1 MGLKPYAPDRL
12 FSYCGG
18 NLQVNGSGDKLK
30 LEDFRPTNKRKKWGL
45 GLLILGVFGVLS
57 FVFQATVID
66 VGTVI
71 FGIIFYLGVAAG
83 GLFLLLKEPD
93 PARIA
98 EKAEKEEKTIQM
110 LLGQLES
117 ATGVGAVIA
126 YEKLV
131 AVIVKK
137 NQPETRV
144 RLESALESINF
155 DKSRIESKFL
165 GSVRNLDGPLFGSEN
180 KKLVRV
186 FKDWVI
192 AGEFGYNFDI
202 STRGQVNVDGGFSY
216 DNKGR
221 QIDNRTASL
230 QLATQDWSHT
240 FKISPDQADEARRIL
255 QQLAAIVEQMK
266 PQGVSAADI
275 EAAMEKIVSKSGKS
289 QAERLEE
296 LSNLRFQ
303 RLLSDQEFEK
313 AKAKI
318 LDI

>member
-1 MGLKPYAPDRL
+1 M
-12 FSYCGG
+12 
-18 NLQVNGSGDKLK
+18 K

-45 GLLILGVFGVLS
+45 GLFLLGAFGVVTFIAQS
-57 FVFQATVID
+57 FVLDIGA
-66 VGTVI
+66 VI
-71 FGIIFYLGVAAG
+71 FGIIFYLGVAFG
-83 GLFLLLKEPD
+83 GLTLLLKEPD
-93 PARIA
+93 PARVA
-98 EKAEKEEKTIQM
+98 EKAAKEEQAIQG
-110 LLGQLES
+110 LLSQLES

-131 AVIVKK
+131 AMIVKK
-137 NQPETRV
+137 NQPETRS

-155 DKSRIESKFL
+155 DKSRIESKFI
-165 GSVRNLDGPLFGSEN
+165 GSVSNLDGPMFGSGN

-202 STRGQVNVDGGFSY
+202 STRGQVNVDGAIGY

-221 QIDNRTASL
+221 RVDNRTASL

-240 FKISPDQADEARRIL
+240 FKILPDQADEARRIL
-255 QQLAAIVEQMK
+255 QQLAAIVDQMK

-275 EAAMEKIVSKSGKS
+275 EAAMEKLISKSGKS

-318 LDI
+318 LEI

>member
-1 MGLKPYAPDRL
+1 MKFD
-12 FSYCGG
+12 
-18 NLQVNGSGDKLK
+18 
-30 LEDFRPTNKRKKWGL
+30 DFKPTNKRKKWGL
-45 GLLILGVFGVLS
+45 ALFILGVLGVITFLS
-57 FVFQATVID
+57 GYYPDLGVSL
-66 VGTVI
+66 
-71 FGIIFYLGVAAG
+71 FGIVFYLGVAAG

-93 PARIA
+93 PARLA
-98 EKAEKEEKTIQM
+98 EKAAKEEQAIQE
-110 LLGQLES
+110 LLRQLES

-131 AVIVKK
+131 AKVIKK

-144 RLESALESINF
+144 QFESALESINF
-155 DKSRIESKFL
+155 DKSRVESKFL
-165 GSVRNLDGPLFGSEN
+165 GSVANLDGPMFGSGD

-202 STRGQVNVDGGFSY
+202 STRGQVNVDGSIGY

-221 QIDNRTASL
+221 RVDNRTASL

-240 FKISPDQADEARRIL
+240 FNILPDQADEARRIL
-255 QQLAAIVEQMK
+255 QQLSAIVDQMK

>member
-1 MGLKPYAPDRL
+1 M
-12 FSYCGG
+12 
-18 NLQVNGSGDKLK
+18 KLD
-30 LEDFRPTNKRKKWGL
+30 DFRPTNKRKKWGL
-45 GLLILGVFGVLS
+45 GLFLLGAFGVVTFIAQS
-57 FVFQATVID
+57 FVLDIGAVI
-66 VGTVI
+66 G
-71 FGIIFYLGVAAG
+71 GIIFYLGVAFG
-83 GLFLLLKEPD
+83 GLTLLLKEPD
-93 PARIA
+93 PARVA
-98 EKAEKEEKTIQM
+98 EKAAKEEQAIQG
-110 LLGQLES
+110 LLSQLES

-131 AVIVKK
+131 AMIVKK
-137 NQPETRV
+137 NQPETRS

-155 DKSRIESKFL
+155 DKSRIESKFI
-165 GSVRNLDGPLFGSEN
+165 GSVSNLDGPMFGSGN

-202 STRGQVNVDGGFSY
+202 STRGQVNVDGAIGY

-221 QIDNRTASL
+221 RVDNRTASL

-240 FKISPDQADEARRIL
+240 FKILPDQADEARRIL
-255 QQLAAIVEQMK
+255 QQLAAIVDQMK

-275 EAAMEKIVSKSGKS
+275 EAAMEKLISKSGKS

-318 LDI
+318 LEI